1 MVDIIKL
8 DDLTLDEIKSRIISL
23 NDRFKLGKLRFD
35 SNDTISSDDQSI
47 EIQALYTLLK
57 EKLSNKIFPYYEERL
72 TDYIDNTI
80 LDNKY
85 SVKTYE
91 KETSALLEEIIQSS
105 KSAYRGTGNAS
116 LMHASNDIY
125 NTCHYNHSSSSIYDT
140 SYDRAYYKY
149 HIEHERAED
158 SMLFHVFISN
168 VDSTDE
174 QNSTQLAI
182 TNYVSHLTSVV
193 NALESE
199 LVDSNS
205 ARIISEVSDEYCE
218 LVNNLL
224 TTIKSFLN
232 VFTQNIDK
240 RIAIPTLDHAYVMT
254 IQVPLS
260 KVELSKNV
268 AIVSNESGIMS
279 NKLRDIFST
288 QRSGTYDFDER
299 GIINQLRR
307 RLDVCDHIMSYELF
321 VGRGS
326 EKRLSKGKMS
336 IAQAMTYLKD
346 NEGDLREYEAR
357 AYFNDFLENIEQLLE
372 LFENNDL
379 KLYLKVTEFKV
390 TALRALKATV
400 LSEYYSTLED
410 LFYDSS
416 SFHIAGL
423 ERPFKEFERGEI
435 TQNELK
441 AKFAKYHQDID
452 ELEAILTELQQ
463 EFNDCLAECAKIIEG
478 E

>member
-8 DDLTLDEIKSRIISL
+8 EDLTLDEIKSRIISL

-35 SNDTISSDDQSI
+35 SNYTISSDDQSI

-105 KSAYRGTGNAS
+105 KSVYRGTGNAS

-125 NTCHYNHSSSSIYDT
+125 NTCHYNYSSSSIYDT

-149 HIEHERAED
+149 HVEHERAED

-168 VDSTDE
+168 VDNTDE

-199 LVDSNS
+199 LVNSNS

-240 RIAIPTLDHAYVMT
+240 RITIPTLDHAYVMT

-326 EKRLSKGKMS
+326 EKRLSEGKMS

-357 AYFNDFLENIEQLLE
+357 EYFNDFLENIEQLLE

-390 TALRALKATV
+390 KALRALKATV
-400 LSEYYSTLED
+400 LGEHYSTLED
-410 LFYDSS
+410 LFYDGS
-416 SFHIAGL
+416 SFHIEGL

-435 TQNELK
+435 TQDEIR
-441 AKFAKYHQDID
+441 AKFAKYHQDVD
-452 ELEAILTELQQ
+452 ELEALLINLQQ